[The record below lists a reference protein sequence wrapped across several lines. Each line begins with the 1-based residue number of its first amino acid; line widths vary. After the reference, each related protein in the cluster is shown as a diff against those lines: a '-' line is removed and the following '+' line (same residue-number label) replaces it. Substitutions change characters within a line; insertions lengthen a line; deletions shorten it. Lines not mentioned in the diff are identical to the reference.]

1 MEPNFEC
8 AAQNGAEPL
17 CRETAAVLCIM
28 AKSDTAMTAL
38 GLGRVKTP
46 TFNLRVETPSRFR
59 KFENQKCLRLLLRE
73 DDRENNSAH
82 SWLVHVF
89 TQPET
94 RFPRYLRPTPNSDR
108 RTDVVGCF

>member
-38 GLGRVKTP
+38 G
-46 TFNLRVETPSRFR
+46 
-59 KFENQKCLRLLLRE
+59 
-73 DDRENNSAH
+73 
-82 SWLVHVF
+82 
-89 TQPET
+89 
-94 RFPRYLRPTPNSDR
+94 RPTSPTQLGQRSDDFEKGEADGTR
-108 RTDVVGCF
+108 EALAALKVIVAEVQGQA

>member
-38 GLGRVKTP
+38 GQKRRSGDVRVTSALPLKGDIHGKVRHVSKVPNPDVAVYSITSSASATSVGGTLMP
-46 TFNLRVETPSRFR
+46 IARAVFR
-59 KFENQKCLRLLLRE
+59 
-73 DDRENNSAH
+73 
-82 SWLVHVF
+82 
-89 TQPET
+89 
-94 RFPRYLRPTPNSDR
+94 
-108 RTDVVGCF
+108 